1 MKLVAKESTVTAKK
15 RERAE
20 TLAVGFETAMFFQAF
35 EENLTGL
42 LNNVKAIREGTL
54 TEPYVEEATYRRYVE
69 AKGTL
74 KQMAV
79 QIETFETMLQIVE
92 YDLLE
97 TTGT

>member
-1 MKLVAKESTVTAKK
+1 MKLVAKESKITTKQ
-15 RERAE
+15 RERSE
-20 TLAVGFETAMFFQAF
+20 SLAVGFETAMFFQAF
-35 EENLTGL
+35 EENLTGIL
-42 LNNVKAIREGTL
+42 TNVKAIREGTM

-69 AKGTL
+69 AKNTL

-79 QIETFETMLQIVE
+79 QIETFQTMLQIVE